1 VSANI
6 VYNKGIDTICLVV
19 DTKYSEAEITKLRA
33 TYPVL
38 ATVNKV
44 TITNDGRY
52 KKIVFQPS
60 NYIDRTKLLD
70 SGDLFLQCIKE
81 SLAIL
86 EGTVISL
93 DRIDIALD
101 SKEKLNNYK
110 QQARLT
116 VLCAAS
122 RKNIRKAFTVKNL
135 FDLKEKTVKLNSDRF
150 AMTFYC
156 REDKPIHEAEFRI
169 EIRYQ
174 KLSQKE
180 WEPETEE
187 RVRKIIELF
196 TNLESHVKEVEDILI
211 PVLDDLYREE
221 TQGKFLP
228 NFSGFM
234 DKYSE
239 FFYTKRIF
247 SEVYKLSGLKGSE
260 NKWLEKFRNNRSN
273 ALKFGSSRSL
283 KELSAEVRK
292 NLKIY
297 LKTF

>member
-1 VSANI
+1 MNKEI
-6 VYNKGIDTICLVV
+6 LYNKGIDTICLVV

-70 SGDLFLQCIKE
+70 NGDLFYQCIKE

-86 EGTVISL
+86 DGTVISL
-93 DRIDIALD
+93 DRIDIAMD

-110 QQARLT
+110 QLARLT
-116 VLCAAS
+116 ILCAAS

-135 FDLKEKTVKLNSDRF
+135 FDLKEKTVKLSSDRF
-150 AMTFYC
+150 VMTFYC
-156 REDKPIHEAEFRI
+156 REDKPLHEAEFRI

-174 KLSQKE
+174 KLSQSDWENEAKE
-180 WEPETEE
+180 MVGKT
-187 RVRKIIELF
+187 IELF
-196 TNLESHVKEVEDILI
+196 TNLEDHVKEVEDVLI
-211 PVLDDLYREE
+211 PVLIDLYQEE
-221 TQGKFLP
+221 IQEGILL

-234 DKYSE
+234 DKYSD

-247 SEVYKLSGLKGSE
+247 SEVYKLSELKGNE
-260 NKWLEKFRNNRSN
+260 NNWLKKFRKNRPT
-273 ALKFGSSRSL
+273 ALSFDSKHSVKQLSS
-283 KELSAEVRK
+283 EVRK
-292 NLKIY
+292 NLKTY